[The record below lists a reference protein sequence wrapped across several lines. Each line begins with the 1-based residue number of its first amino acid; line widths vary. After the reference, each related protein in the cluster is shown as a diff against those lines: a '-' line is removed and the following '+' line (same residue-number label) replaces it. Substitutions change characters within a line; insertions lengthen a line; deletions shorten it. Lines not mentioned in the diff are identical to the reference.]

1 MTASAK
7 KNQRGQI
14 VALAVLIAVAV
25 VLLFRAQ
32 GITGSLGHFI
42 HSGNGDVA
50 VEALLDQP
58 NPTLHWGY
66 LQAVRSVRYQGDLRN
81 LFAPAP
87 LAAAPAADPGG
98 TGNNS
103 AAAAAAATDAGPPP
117 PPPIPL
123 KFYGYATRA
132 GQAKRVFLR
141 WDKKIFIVAEGQVIA
156 NRYKVLRIDP
166 KAVAIQDLAEQRT
179 EVVPLILPPNAG

>member
-1 MTASAK
+1 MSPAPQ
-7 KNQRGQI
+7 KNQRGQAI
-14 VALAVLIAVAV
+14 ALAVLVAVAAA
-25 VLLFRAQ
+25 LLWRAQ
-32 GITGSLGHFI
+32 GITRGLSHFI
-42 HSGNGDVA
+42 GGGNGDAAVA
-50 VEALLDQP
+50 ALLRQP

-66 LQAVRSVRYQGDLRN
+66 LRAVRSIRYRGDLRN

-87 LAAAPAADPGG
+87 LAAAPSADPR
-98 TGNNS
+98 NAANS
-103 AAAAAAATDAGPPP
+103 AAAAAAAANAGPPG

-132 GQAKRVFLR
+132 GAAKRVFLR
-141 WDKKIFIVAEGQVIA
+141 WNKKIFIAAEGQVVA
-156 NRYKVLRIDP
+156 HRYKILRIDP